1 VVPTEPSPAVNIAAQ
16 KKREETVGALLKLA
30 ESALEDFRLTQPD
43 DDNALGYFQ
52 MAMNIDPENEQAKAG
67 PARIA
72 YKYGELARSQ
82 MRRRRYAK
90 ANEYIDKGLKIDP
103 SNPELIALRTQ
114 ITESKASTAKKRRYS
129 EDTPKELYDRVKKF
143 FD

>member
-1 VVPTEPSPAVNIAAQ
+1 MVPTEPSPAVNIAAQ

-67 PARIA
+67 PTRIA

-103 SNPELIALRTQ
+103 SNPELIALRAQ